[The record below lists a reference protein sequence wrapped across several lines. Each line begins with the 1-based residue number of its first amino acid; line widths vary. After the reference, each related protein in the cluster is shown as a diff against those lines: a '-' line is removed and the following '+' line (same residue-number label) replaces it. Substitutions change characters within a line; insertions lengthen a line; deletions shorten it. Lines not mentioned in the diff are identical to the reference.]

1 LPPLP
6 PGKKKRRQ
14 YVMYVDDY
22 WDARMK
28 DVEDM
33 DYKNG

>member
-1 LPPLP
+1 MPRL
-6 PGKKKRRQ
+6 KRTRRP

-22 WDARMK
+22 WDARMT

-33 DYKNG
+33 DYKKNG